1 MNVTIKKTLV
11 IEFTEIE
18 SELLRV
24 LVQNPTS
31 ENESVEVSEFRG
43 KLFSILDENRIVS
56 YTLFEKLSKN
66 I

>member
-11 IEFTEIE
+11 LEFTERE
-18 SELLRV
+18 AELLRG

-31 ENESVEVSEFRG
+31 ENESVEVSEFRD

-56 YTLFEKLSKN
+56 YTLF
-66 I
+66 

>member
-11 IEFTEIE
+11 LEFTEIE
-18 SELLRV
+18 VELLRG

-31 ENESVEVSEFRG
+31 ENESVEVSEFRD

-56 YTLFEKLSKN
+56 YTLF
-66 I
+66 

>member
-11 IEFTEIE
+11 LEFTEIE
-18 SELLRV
+18 VELLRG

-43 KLFSILDENRIVS
+43 KLFSLLDENRIVS
-56 YTLFEKLSKN
+56 YTLF
-66 I
+66 